1 MSTLRSLDL
10 NPQDLG
16 EMLDALVELRD
27 AGKLRGLMFA
37 AKLKGRDE
45 LVYDC
50 AGALAS
56 NGSATGAAFSL
67 AVHLATKAT

>member
-1 MSTLRSLDL
+1 MGTLSSMDL

-16 EMLDALVELRD
+16 EMLDALVDLHD
-27 AGKLRGLMFA
+27 TGKLRGLMFA
-37 AKLKGRDE
+37 AKLKGRPD

-56 NGSATGAAFSL
+56 NSSATGAAFSL
-67 AVHLATKAT
+67 AVHLATKTT